1 MSEATY
7 DAHIYI
13 GIAAEDEQREGRD
26 GDLRPVM
33 LGLDIRRT
41 LDLGHYRLEK
51 YAELID
57 TLEGHIEVWVAAN
70 PPEE

>member
-1 MSEATY
+1 VPEAIY

-13 GIAAEDEQREGRD
+13 GIAAEDEQREGQD
-26 GDLRPVM
+26 GDLRPVK

-41 LDLGHYRLEK
+41 LDLGRYPLEK

-57 TLEGHIEVWVAAN
+57 MLEVHIEAWVEAN
-70 PPEE
+70 PSE